1 MRGLFVGMTTLDF
14 IYLAEALPHPN
25 QKIVAIDAL
34 TAAGGPATNAA
45 VAFQALG
52 NQALLLSVLGRHPIT
67 QLIRADL
74 EALGLQLWDLAPD
87 SIASPPVSSI
97 IVTQA
102 TAERAV
108 ISINA
113 TRLLAD
119 PTGFNWEQ
127 LLPIEIVLIDGHQLA
142 VSAVVAAQ
150 AREAGIPV
158 VLDGGS
164 WKPGLETILG
174 QVDYAICSANFQT
187 PACASTA
194 EIWDYLSDCGIQHI
208 AITRGEQPIAYLSQG
223 QRGQIPVPTIDA
235 VDTLGAGDILHGAF
249 CHFILSLDFPTALGQ
264 AAQVAAHACESFGT
278 RSWMYTSGLS

>member
-1 MRGLFVGMTTLDF
+1 MRGLFVGMTTLDL

-25 QKIVAIDAL
+25 QKVVAIDAL

-45 VAFQALG
+45 VAFQSLG
-52 NQALLLSVLGRHPIT
+52 NQALLLSILGRHPIT

-74 EALGLQLWDLAPD
+74 EPLGLQLCDLAPD

-127 LLPIEIVLIDGHQLA
+127 LLPIDIVLLDGHQLA
-142 VSAVVAAQ
+142 MSAVVAAQ
-150 AREAGIPV
+150 ARAAGIPV

-164 WKPGLETILG
+164 WKPGLETILAE
-174 QVDYAICSANFQT
+174 VDYAICSANFQP
-187 PACASTA
+187 PACASSA
-194 EIWDYLSDCGIQHI
+194 EIWDYLSDCGIEHI
-208 AITRGEQPIAYLSQG
+208 AITHGEHPIAYLSRG
-223 QRGQIPVPTIDA
+223 QRGQIPVPSIDA
-235 VDTLGAGDILHGAF
+235 IDTLGAGDIFHGAF
-249 CHFILSLDFPTALGQ
+249 CHFVPYLDFTAALEQ
-264 AAQVAAHACESFGT
+264 AARVAARACESFGT
-278 RSWMYTSGLS
+278 RSWIGTSGLV